1 MTADSPVNVVLVN
14 QVARADF
21 RCKMPHRLSF
31 TRTIFSLTTAPG
43 NGHFQIRLSSSATS
57 CEIRST
63 LVHKIHALRG
73 PNLWARDTV
82 LECRVEFPELNGVVP
97 NWKDWLV
104 SWLPALESSVR
115 EAGEPDTRT
124 LANLLQIFTLYLQS
138 RTDLQVSFGKV
149 MPTAEPG
156 VLRII
161 TQYDEEAVARAAF
174 QLARQLIDA
183 ALWGQVFDV
192 NAAIHDLR
200 DLAQDVCLGPSTRAM
215 VDAAKLRGIP
225 VRRLTAG
232 SLVQL
237 GWGVKQKKI
246 LAAATSQT
254 SAISEDIVQD
264 KDLTRRLL
272 NEVGLPVP
280 QGRPVKSADDAWI
293 AANEVGLPV
302 VVKPLDGNQGRGV
315 ALNLYTREQI
325 ATAYEAA
332 FAESDSV
339 LVEQFAEGEDFRVL
353 VIDRQVI
360 AASRRQPAHV
370 HGDGVH
376 TIQELIAEKN
386 RDPRRASDHAAAL
399 SKIRIDAVALAVL
412 AEQGVT
418 PESVPEKG
426 RMILI
431 RRNANLST
439 GGTAVD
445 CTDELH
451 PTICTAAV
459 EAAQTVG
466 LDICGI
472 DMIAQDISAPLSPR
486 NGVVIELNA
495 RPGLRMH
502 LYPSEG
508 EPRPVG
514 KVVIDTMFAPD
525 CSGRIPIVAV
535 TGVNGKT
542 TTTRFIA
549 HLLGQKG
556 WRVGLTST
564 DGVFV
569 GSRMI
574 DSGDC
579 SGPKSARSILSY
591 PLSDAAVLETARGGI
606 LREGLAFD
614 HCDVAVVTNIG
625 AGDHLGIND
634 IDTVEQLAEVKQC
647 IVAAVPATGTAVLNA
662 ADPLVV
668 KMVETYPRRTIF
680 FALDGENSVIVR
692 HRFQGERVTFVRDG
706 HVIRATGPKEE
717 IFMPLSEIPLTH
729 GGRIGFQVE
738 NTLASFAAAWALG
751 IDDDLIQQGAR
762 SFVPSIDQ
770 NAGRFNVLD
779 LNGITVVVD
788 YGHNVDALRALLD
801 GLRQFTN
808 QRRIVVYTSAGDR
821 RDADII
827 EQGRMLAAEF
837 DEAWLYEGDYVR
849 GREPGEIM
857 RLIAEGFASAP
868 STKRTQRIE
877 HIQGHLKAVDLALA
891 SAWAGDLVMIQAD
904 TAAETVQHLKDKH
917 GAK

>member
-1 MTADSPVNVVLVN
+1 ML
-14 QVARADF
+14 
-21 RCKMPHRLSF
+21 
-31 TRTIFSLTTAPG
+31 
-43 NGHFQIRLSSSATS
+43 
-57 CEIRST
+57 
-63 LVHKIHALRG
+63 
-73 PNLWARDTV
+73 
-82 LECRVEFPELNGVVP
+82 

-104 SWLPALESSVR
+104 SWLPTLEVPVR
-115 EAGEPDTRT
+115 ELHEPDAQT
-124 LANLLQIFTLYLQS
+124 LASLLQLITLHLQS
-138 RTDLQVSFGKV
+138 RTDLQVTFGRV
-149 MPTAEPG
+149 MPTSEPR

-161 TQYDEEAVARAAF
+161 TQFDEEAVARAAF
-174 QLARQLIDA
+174 QLARRIIDA
-183 ALWGQVFDV
+183 ALWGQVLDV
-192 NAAIHDLR
+192 NAAILELS
-200 DLAQDVCLGPSTRAM
+200 DLANEVCLGPSTRAM

-225 VRRLTAG
+225 VRRLTSG

-280 QGRPVKSADDAWI
+280 QGRPVKSADDAWA
-293 AANEVGLPV
+293 AANEIGLPV

-339 LVEQFAEGEDFRVL
+339 LVEQFAEGDDYRVL
-353 VIDRQVI
+353 VIGRELI
-360 AASRRQPAHV
+360 AASRRHPAHV
-370 HGDGVH
+370 IGDGERS
-376 TIQELIAEKN
+376 IQELIAEKN

-399 SKIRIDAVALAVL
+399 SKIRIDAVAMAVL
-412 AEQGVT
+412 AEQDCT

-445 CTDELH
+445 CTAEVH
-451 PTICTAAV
+451 PTICAAAV

-472 DMIAQDISAPLSPR
+472 DMIAPDISAPLSPR
-486 NGVVIELNA
+486 NGVIIELNA

-508 EPRPVG
+508 EARPVG
-514 KVVIDTMFAPD
+514 KAVIDTMFAAD
-525 CSGRIPIVAV
+525 CNGRIPIVAV

-542 TTTRFIA
+542 TTARFIA
-549 HLLGQKG
+549 HLLTQNG

-579 SGPKSARSILSY
+579 SGPKSARSILSF
-591 PLSDAAVLETARGGI
+591 PLCDAAVLETARGGI

-625 AGDHLGIND
+625 AGDHLGINE
-634 IDTVEQLAEVKQC
+634 IDTAEQLAEVKQC
-647 IVAAVPATGTAVLNA
+647 IVAAVSATGMAVLNA

-668 KMVETYPRRTIF
+668 KMAETYPRKTIF
-680 FALDGENSVIVR
+680 FALDEDSAVISR
-692 HRFQGERVTFVRDG
+692 HRFQGERVIFVRSG
-706 HVIRATGPKEE
+706 QIIRATGPKEDV
-717 IFMPLSEIPLTH
+717 FMPLSEIPLTL
-729 GGRIGFQVE
+729 GGLIGFQIE
-738 NTLASFAAAWALG
+738 NTLASVAAAWALE
-751 IDDDLIQQGAR
+751 INDDLIRQGAR
-762 SFVPSIDQ
+762 TFIPSMDQ

-779 LNGITVVVD
+779 LNGVTVIVD

-801 GLRQFTN
+801 GLRAFTN

-821 RDADII
+821 RDSDII

-837 DEAWLYEGDYVR
+837 DEVWLFEGDYVR
-849 GREPGEIM
+849 GRESGEIM
-857 RLIAEGFASAP
+857 RLIATGFESAP
-868 STKRTQRIE
+868 RTKRIE
-877 HIQGHLKAVDLALA
+877 CIQGHLKAVDLALA
-891 SAWAGDLVMIQAD
+891 SAKPGDLVMIQAD
-904 TAAETVQHLKDKH
+904 TADETVMHLKDKH

>member
-1 MTADSPVNVVLVN
+1 MLECWIEFP
-14 QVARADF
+14 
-21 RCKMPHRLSF
+21 RLS
-31 TRTIFSLTTAPG
+31 
-43 NGHFQIRLSSSATS
+43 
-57 CEIRST
+57 
-63 LVHKIHALRG
+63 
-73 PNLWARDTV
+73 
-82 LECRVEFPELNGVVP
+82 GVVA
-97 NWKDWLV
+97 NWKDWLI
-104 SWLPALESSVR
+104 SWLPSLEVPVR
-115 EAGEPDTRT
+115 KLGEPDVQT
-124 LANLLQIFTLYLQS
+124 LASLLKLITLHLQN
-138 RTDLQVSFGKV
+138 RTDWQVSFGKV
-149 MPTAEPG
+149 MPTADPC

-161 TQYDEEAVARAAF
+161 TPFDEEAVARAAF
-174 QLARQLIDA
+174 QLARQVIDS

-192 NAAIHDLR
+192 NAAILELR
-200 DLAQDVCLGPSTRAM
+200 DLAQDVSLGPSTRAM

-225 VRRLTAG
+225 VRRLTEG

-280 QGRPVKSADDAWI
+280 QGRPVKSADDAWV
-293 AANEVGLPV
+293 AANEIGLPV

-325 ATAYEAA
+325 TTAYAAA

-339 LVEQFAEGEDFRVL
+339 LVEQFAEGEDYRLL
-353 VIDRQVI
+353 VIGRELI
-360 AASRRQPAHV
+360 AASRRHPAHV
-370 HGDGVH
+370 IGDGQH
-376 TIQELIAEKN
+376 SIQELVAEKN

-399 SKIRIDAVALAVL
+399 SKIRIDAVAVAVL
-412 AEQGVT
+412 AEQDCT
-418 PESVPEKG
+418 PDSVPEKG

-445 CTDELH
+445 CTAEVH
-451 PTICTAAV
+451 PTICAAAI

-472 DMIAQDISAPLSPR
+472 DMIAPDISAPLSPR
-486 NGVVIELNA
+486 NGVIIELNA

-514 KVVIDTMFAPD
+514 KAVIDTMFAAD
-525 CSGRIPIVAV
+525 CNGRIPIVAV

-549 HLLGQKG
+549 HLLSQKG
-556 WRVGLTST
+556 WCVGLTST

-579 SGPKSARSILSY
+579 SGPKSARSILSF
-591 PLSDAAVLETARGGI
+591 PLCDAAVLETARGGI

-614 HCDVAVVTNIG
+614 QCDVAVVTNIG
-625 AGDHLGIND
+625 TGDHLGIHE
-634 IDTVEQLAEVKQC
+634 IDTPEQLAEVKQC
-647 IVAAVPATGTAVLNA
+647 IVAAISETGSAVLNA

-668 KMVETYPRRTIF
+668 KMAETYLRRTIF
-680 FALDGENSVIVR
+680 FAQDGGHAVITQ
-692 HRFQGERVTFVRDG
+692 HRLQGGRVIFVRDG
-706 HVIRATGPKEE
+706 QIIRATGPKEE
-717 IFMPLSEIPLTH
+717 VFMPLREIPLTH
-729 GGRIGFQVE
+729 EGRIGFQIE
-738 NTLASFAAAWALG
+738 NTLAAVAAAWSLRV
-751 IDDDLIQQGAR
+751 DDDLIRQGAR
-762 SFVPSIDQ
+762 TFIPSMDQ

-779 LNGITVVVD
+779 LMGITVIVD

-821 RDADII
+821 RDSDII
-827 EQGRMLAAEF
+827 EQGRILGAEF
-837 DEAWLYEGDYVR
+837 DEAWLCEGDYVR
-849 GREPGEIM
+849 GRESGEIM
-857 RLIAEGFASAP
+857 RLIATGLEGSER
-868 STKRTQRIE
+868 TKRVECIL
-877 HIQGHLKAVDLALA
+877 GHLKAVDLALT
-891 SAWAGDLVMIQAD
+891 SAKAGDLVMIQAD
-904 TAAETVQHLKDKH
+904 TADETVQHLKDH
-917 GAK
+917 YSAK